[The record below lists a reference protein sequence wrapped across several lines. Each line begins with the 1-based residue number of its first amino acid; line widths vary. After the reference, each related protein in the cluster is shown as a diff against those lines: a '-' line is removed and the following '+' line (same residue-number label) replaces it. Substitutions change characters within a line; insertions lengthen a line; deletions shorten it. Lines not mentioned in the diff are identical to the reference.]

1 MGDWIRCRGT
11 GGANLGAQQVQRA
24 VRSAWLA
31 SAAISVVMIAVTA
44 AILLWAEGIV
54 GLFNNEPGLV
64 DMASTF
70 LRIAAAGYLMMALTV
85 VLQQALSGAG
95 DTMPAMLISMMMIWV
110 VQLPL
115 AYFLPRLTDFG
126 VYGVR
131 WALVIGIF
139 AGAVAYIV
147 YFHIGRWKRKMV

>member
-1 MGDWIRCRGT
+1 
-11 GGANLGAQQVQRA
+11 
-24 VRSAWLA
+24 
-31 SAAISVVMIAVTA
+31 
-44 AILLWAEGIV
+44 
-54 GLFNNEPGLV
+54 
-64 DMASTF
+64 
-70 LRIAAAGYLMMALTV
+70 MALTV
-85 VLQQALSGAG
+85 VFQQALSGAG
-95 DTMPAMLISMMMIWV
+95 DTMPAMLISLMMIWV